1 MSAVL
6 SVWYIR
12 IRLLLLL
19 VLGWRLVLRRIFQI
33 LTGFFGIL
41 FIVFLYLLVVLVCIR
56 FILFY
61 VVGFIFLAVPF
72 CRRIS
77 LWCRLLCL
85 NLLTLPRVGRI
96 GLLSLGK
103 GEAAAHGSR
112 YSRQNG
118 HVFDHVLHLY
128 SPFESNYSIVFFCD
142 KYVAKE

>member
-6 SVWYIR
+6 SVRYIR

-19 VLGWRLVLRRIFQI
+19 VLGWRLVLWRIFQI

-96 GLLSLGK
+96 GLLAL
-103 GEAAAHGSR
+103 AAVIAVR
-112 YSRQNG
+112 TAMCLIMFFICIPPLK
-118 HVFDHVLHLY
+118 VT
-128 SPFESNYSIVFFCD
+128 IV
-142 KYVAKE
+142 